1 MMMMITILYYTFS
14 HFKNDNDSNHDS
26 DSDNDSESDNDSD
39 NDSESYNDS
48 DSDNIKNEGIFAFET
63 SGRMAI
69 VLVTFTSSK
78 LARFGQE

>member
-1 MMMMITILYYTFS
+1 MYWTPTS
-14 HFKNDNDSNHDS
+14 HPRELFLAIYLLKI
-26 DSDNDSESDNDSD
+26 
-39 NDSESYNDS
+39 
-48 DSDNIKNEGIFAFET
+48 NINMLNLNKVFHFWNFEAGGDGT

>member
-1 MMMMITILYYTFS
+1 MWVFISSF
-14 HFKNDNDSNHDS
+14 FKG
-26 DSDNDSESDNDSD
+26 
-39 NDSESYNDS
+39 
-48 DSDNIKNEGIFAFET
+48 IKARPTEFPGARKTENKEKIPNFFCFDFECQS